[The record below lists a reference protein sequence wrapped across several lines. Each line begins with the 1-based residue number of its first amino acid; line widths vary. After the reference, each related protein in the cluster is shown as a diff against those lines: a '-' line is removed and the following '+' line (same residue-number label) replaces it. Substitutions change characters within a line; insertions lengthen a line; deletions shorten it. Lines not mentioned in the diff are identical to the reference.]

1 MKKEDIHLGD
11 WQRILFGDAP
21 AAFTVEVL
29 VRTLLIY
36 VIFLL
41 IMRLMG
47 KRMNAQLTI
56 TELAV
61 MVSLGAIVSVPM
73 QIPNRGLLPAV
84 VLLLVVL
91 FFQRGLNWLAL
102 KKRKTEVLLQGDV
115 TLLAKNGVL
124 QVEQLRAESVSH
136 EQLYAQLRAKK
147 ITHLGEVK
155 RVYMEADGSFS
166 VFRQDPPQPGLSVLP
181 EQDQKL
187 RDSQS
192 QPASAPQV
200 CNYCGHL
207 ATPSDHSGRRC
218 PTCGHEDWV
227 AAVC

>member
-36 VIFLL
+36 FIFLL

-73 QIPNRGLLPAV
+73 QVPNRGLLPAV
-84 VLLLVVL
+84 ALLVAVL

-102 KKRKTEVLLQGDV
+102 RRRKAELVLQGDV

-124 QVEQLRAESVSH
+124 QIEQLRAESVSH
-136 EQLYAQLRAKK
+136 EQLYAQLRAEK

-166 VFRQDPPQPGLSVLP
+166 IFRQEPPQPGLSVLP

-187 RDSQS
+187 RRTQS
-192 QPASAPQV
+192 QPAAAPQA

-207 ATPSDHSGRRC
+207 ALPTNHSGHRC
-218 PTCGHEDWV
+218 PNCGHEDWV
-227 AAVC
+227 PAVC